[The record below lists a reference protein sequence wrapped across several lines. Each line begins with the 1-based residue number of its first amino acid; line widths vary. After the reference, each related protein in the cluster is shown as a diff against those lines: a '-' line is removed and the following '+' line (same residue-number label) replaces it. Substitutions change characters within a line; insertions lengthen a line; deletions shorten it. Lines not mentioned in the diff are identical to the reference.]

1 MTTRENDDD
10 CRLGFLA
17 AIEVPERGYIGG
29 LLVTNRFG
37 RPLEFQCTTPVKPNR
52 TQEILYGPTLIPFVL
67 GELIGRTLLEKVG
80 VKPHF
85 VLTESSEVL
94 EVRKHVGLPVAFLV
108 SEREV
113 EAADDSPN
121 KAGDNDSANDEVAS
135 ADTEMKSSDESGG
148 AEVPSAKRKSTS
160 RKLRFHKSHQTDRD
174 EIEGRI
180 AALPREVDLREPFER
195 VREALEE
202 TTRTGTAR

>member
-1 MTTRENDDD
+1 MTTRENDDE

-85 VLTESSEVL
+85 VLTESTEVL
-94 EVRKHVGLPVAFLV
+94 EVRSHVGLPVAYLEADAKAT
-108 SEREV
+108 SEQP
-113 EAADDSPN
+113 A
-121 KAGDNDSANDEVAS
+121 EVAEVN
-135 ADTEMKSSDESGG
+135 ATVAEEVG
-148 AEVPSAKRKSTS
+148 AEPSGESAEAPVETVEVPPKRTVSG
-160 RKLRFHKSHQTDRD
+160 RKLRFHMAHESDRD

-180 AALPREVDLREPFER
+180 AALPREIDLREPFER

>member
-160 RKLRFHKSHQTDRD
+160 RKLRFHKSHQNDRD